1 MWRKF
6 RWDMFV
12 TSFIPLWVSIIVFN
26 VWKIVENSIGA
37 WNKKSKYVENIVNC
51 LEKSG
56 VELCVTLVVILLVL
70 ISVRGINSFIKQLKS
85 TTNNPKG
92 TIIRATKA
100 NKLSSEFLLAYILP
114 MIAFDFGEIKDIVL
128 FVIYFSVLA
137 FLCIRNNNIYT
148 NILLE
153 FKGYKMYNCDIECSV
168 LENKKIYH
176 DSLIISEDDLT
187 QMEENEI
194 TYWDF
199 DKYIYIAINE
209 VEDSE

>member
-12 TSFIPLWVSIIVFN
+12 TSFIPLWFSIIVFN
-26 VWKIVENSIGA
+26 VWKIVENSIDA
-37 WNKKSKYVENIVNC
+37 WNKKNKYVDNIVNC
-51 LEKSG
+51 IEKSC
-56 VELCVTLVVILLVL
+56 VEIIVTIVVVLLVW
-70 ISVRGINSFIKQLKS
+70 ISVRGINSFIKQRKS

-137 FLCIRNNNIYT
+137 YLCIRNNNIYT

-153 FKGYKMYNCDIECSV
+153 FKGYKMYNCDVECSV
-168 LENKKIYH
+168 LEERKIYH
-176 DSLIISEDDLT
+176 DSLIISEEDLT

-194 TYWDF
+194 SYWDF

-209 VEDSE
+209 GERY

>member
-12 TSFIPLWVSIIVFN
+12 TSFIPLWFSIIVFN
-26 VWKIVENSIGA
+26 VWKIVENSIDA
-37 WNKKSKYVENIVNC
+37 WNKKNKYVDNIVNC
-51 LEKSG
+51 IEKSC
-56 VELCVTLVVILLVL
+56 VEIIVTIVVVLLVW
-70 ISVRGINSFIKQLKS
+70 ISVRGINSFIKQRKS

-137 FLCIRNNNIYT
+137 YLCIRNNNIYT

-153 FKGYKMYNCDIECSV
+153 FKGYKMYNCDVECSV
-168 LENKKIYH
+168 LEERKIYH
-176 DSLIISEDDLT
+176 DSLIISEEDLT

-194 TYWDF
+194 SYWDF

-209 VEDSE
+209 GER

>member
-12 TSFIPLWVSIIVFN
+12 TSFIPLWFSIIVFSM
-26 VWKIVENSIGA
+26 WKIVENSIDV
-37 WNKKSKYVENIVNC
+37 WDKKSKYIYNIVKSI
-51 LEKSG
+51 EKSK
-56 VELCVTLVVILLVL
+56 VELSVTLGVILLVWVS
-70 ISVRGINSFIKQLKS
+70 ISGVNSFIKDRKS
-85 TTNNPKG
+85 TENNPKG
-92 TIIRATKA
+92 KIIRATKA

-114 MIAFDFGEIKDIVL
+114 MIAFDFGDIKDIVL
-128 FVIYFSVLA
+128 FIIYFSVLA
-137 FLCIRNNNIYT
+137 YLCIRNNNIYT

-153 FKGYKMYNCDIECSV
+153 LKGYKMYNCDIECLV
-168 LENKKIYH
+168 LEQKKIYH

-194 TYWDF
+194 PYWDF

-209 VEDSE
+209 GER

>member
-12 TSFIPLWVSIIVFN
+12 TSFIPLWFSIIVFSI
-26 VWKIVENSIGA
+26 WKIVENSIDV
-37 WNKKSKYVENIVNC
+37 WDKKSKYIYNVVKSI
-51 LEKSG
+51 EKSK
-56 VELCVTLVVILLVL
+56 VELSVIFVVILLVWTS
-70 ISVRGINSFIKQLKS
+70 ISGINSFIKDRKS
-85 TTNNPKG
+85 TKNNPKG
-92 TIIRATKA
+92 KILRATKA

-114 MIAFDFGEIKDIVL
+114 MIAFDFGDIKDIVL
-128 FVIYFSVLA
+128 FIIYFSVLA
-137 FLCIRNNNIYT
+137 YLCIRNNNIYT

-168 LENKKIYH
+168 LEQKKIYH

-194 TYWDF
+194 PYWDF

-209 VEDSE
+209 GER

>member
-12 TSFIPLWVSIIVFN
+12 TSFIPLWFSIIVFN
-26 VWKIVENSIGA
+26 VWKIVENSIDA
-37 WNKKSKYVENIVNC
+37 WNKKNKYVDNIVNC
-51 LEKSG
+51 IEKSC
-56 VELCVTLVVILLVL
+56 VEIIVTIVVVLLVW
-70 ISVRGINSFIKQLKS
+70 ISVRGINSFIKQRKS

-137 FLCIRNNNIYT
+137 YLCIRNNNIYT

-153 FKGYKMYNCDIECSV
+153 FKGYKMYNCDVECSV
-168 LENKKIYH
+168 LEERKIYH
-176 DSLIISEDDLT
+176 DSLIISEEDLT
-187 QMEENEI
+187 QMEENKI
-194 TYWDF
+194 SYWDF

-209 VEDSE
+209 GER

>member
-12 TSFIPLWVSIIVFN
+12 TSFIPLWFSIIVFSI
-26 VWKIVENSIGA
+26 WRIVENSIDA
-37 WNKKSKYVENIVNC
+37 WNEKSKYVENVVNC
-51 LEKSG
+51 LKKSS
-56 VELCVTLVVILLVL
+56 VELCVTLIVILLVW
-70 ISVRGINSFIKQLKS
+70 ISVSGINSFIKGRKS
-85 TTNNPKG
+85 TKNNPRGK
-92 TIIRATKA
+92 IIRATKA

-137 FLCIRNNNIYT
+137 YLCIRNNNIYT

-168 LENKKIYH
+168 LEQKKIYH

-194 TYWDF
+194 PYWDF

-209 VEDSE
+209 GER

>member
-168 LENKKIYH
+168 LEEKKIYH

-187 QMEENEI
+187 QMEENEMP
-194 TYWDF
+194 YWDF

-209 VEDSE
+209 GER

>member
-12 TSFIPLWVSIIVFN
+12 TSFIPLWFSIIVFN
-26 VWKIVENSIGA
+26 LWKVVEISIDVWD
-37 WNKKSKYVENIVNC
+37 KKSKYIDNIVNC
-51 LEKSG
+51 IEKSY
-56 VELCVTLVVILLVL
+56 VELGVMLVVILLVW
-70 ISVRGINSFIKQLKS
+70 ISISGISSFIKERKS
-85 TTNNPKG
+85 TENNPKG
-92 TIIRATKA
+92 KIIRATKA

-168 LENKKIYH
+168 LEKKKIYH
-176 DSLIISEDDLT
+176 DSLIISEVDLT

-194 TYWDF
+194 PYWDF

>member
-12 TSFIPLWVSIIVFN
+12 TSFIPLWFSIIVFSI
-26 VWKIVENSIGA
+26 WEIVENSIDI
-37 WNKKSKYVENIVNC
+37 WDKKSKYIDNIVMC
-51 LEKSG
+51 IEKSC
-56 VELCVTLVVILLVL
+56 VELGVTLVVILLVW
-70 ISVRGINSFIKQLKS
+70 ISISGISSFIKERKS
-85 TTNNPKG
+85 TKNNPKG
-92 TIIRATKA
+92 KIIRATKA

-128 FVIYFSVLA
+128 FIIYFSVLA
-137 FLCIRNNNIYT
+137 YLCIRNNNIYT

-168 LENKKIYH
+168 LEEKKIYH

-187 QMEENEI
+187 QMEENEMP
-194 TYWDF
+194 YWDF

-209 VEDSE
+209 GER